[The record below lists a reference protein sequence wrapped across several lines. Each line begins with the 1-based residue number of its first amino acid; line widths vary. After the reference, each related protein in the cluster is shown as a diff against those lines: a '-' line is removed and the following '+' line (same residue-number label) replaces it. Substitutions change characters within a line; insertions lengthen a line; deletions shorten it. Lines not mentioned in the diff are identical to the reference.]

1 MDTYFY
7 LLFFLGAAAAVLTGI
22 AMLIARH
29 WGLVAL
35 GFAFLLFFLGAV
47 AVVLMMSGLVVAQ
60 NGGVEA
66 LWFAYLLL
74 LLGAVAA
81 LLVGTA
87 AVVAFRRGLAAFRLD
102 DEAADS
108 LVGVVGW
115 AGWGLLLVW
124 TLLVSWAFLTPVLGT
139 LWWAIAV
146 AVLVEALRWRRA
158 TEQQA
163 LLWMLT
169 IAAERDMPLIPALEA
184 FAEERGG
191 RRAIRARRMAALLA
205 QGVALPDA
213 LDQAPG
219 LLPPQALP
227 LVRVGCQAGALAPAL
242 RQAASIRNLHTP
254 VYLSLVGKVAYL
266 WVLAVFGLLMLAFIY
281 WKIVPQFDKIFA
293 DFHAE
298 FPRMTQWVFA
308 CLRECLMF
316 WYLPLLLL
324 LAVLWYT
331 VSRYF
336 GWIQWDLPGLARLA
350 HRNDTAMILD
360 SLALAAGQN
369 RPLLEGIRSLAE
381 SYPKPSVRRRLRQA
395 AGEVQSGGD
404 WCDGLLRHGLLRQ
417 ADYAILQAAQR
428 VGNLP
433 WALREMADSNRRRL
447 AYRVQ
452 ALTQMLFPPAVLVFG
467 GIVMFVVVGIFRL
480 MIALVEKL
488 A

>member
-1 MDTYFY
+1 MAS
-7 LLFFLGAAAAVLTGI
+7 AAF
-22 AMLIARH
+22 
-29 WGLVAL
+29 VAWRR
-35 GFAFLLFFLGAV
+35 GFAAIAADDEGLDLLVGGA
-47 AVVLMMSGLVVAQ
+47 G
-60 NGGVEA
+60 
-66 LWFAYLLL
+66 WFL
-74 LLGAVAA
+74 LLG
-81 LLVGTA
+81 G
-87 AVVAFRRGLAAFRLD
+87 
-102 DEAADS
+102 
-108 LVGVVGW
+108 
-115 AGWGLLLVW
+115 

-139 LWWAIAV
+139 LWWAVAV

-191 RRAIRARRMAALLA
+191 RRAIRRPAGGRPAGPGRRPARC
-205 QGVALPDA
+205 
-213 LDQAPG
+213 PG
-219 LLPPQALP
+219 P
-227 LVRVGCQAGALAPAL
+227 GAGAVAAPCLAAGARWLPIGGLAPAL

-298 FPRMTQWVFA
+298 FPRMTQWVLV
-308 CLRECLMF
+308 CMHECVMYG
-316 WYLPLLLL
+316 YLPALLL

-336 GWIQWDLPGLARLA
+336 GWIQWDLPGLARLWR
-350 HRNDTAMILD
+350 RNDTATILD

>member
-1 MDTYFY
+1 METYVF
-7 LLFFLGAAAAVLTGI
+7 LLFLLGAVAAVLTGI
-22 AMLIARH
+22 AMLVARH

-35 GFAFLLFFLGAV
+35 GFAILLFF
-47 AVVLMMSGLVVAQ
+47 
-60 NGGVEA
+60 
-66 LWFAYLLL
+66 
-74 LLGAVAA
+74 LGAVAA

-87 AVVAFRRGLAAFRLD
+87 AVGAFRRGLPAFRLD

-108 LVGVVGW
+108 LVGA

-169 IAAERDMPLIPALEA
+169 VAAERDMPLIPALEA

-191 RRAIRARRMAALLA
+191 RRAIRARRVATLLA

-219 LLPPQALP
+219 LLPPHALP
-227 LVRVGCQAGALAPAL
+227 LVRVGCQSGALAPAL

-266 WVLAVFGLLMLAFIY
+266 WVLAVFGLSMLVFIY
-281 WKIVPQFDKIFA
+281 WKIVPQFDRIFA
-293 DFHAE
+293 DFHAK
-298 FPRMTQWVFA
+298 FPDMTQWVFA
-308 CLRECLMF
+308 CLRECLLF
-316 WYLPLLLL
+316 WYLPVLVL

-350 HRNDTAMILD
+350 RRNDTATILD

-447 AYRVQ
+447 AYRAQ

-467 GIVMFVVVGIFRL
+467 CVVMFVVVGIFRL
-480 MIALVEKL
+480 MIVLVEKL